1 MQDTLII
8 RRAQLSDA
16 PAIALLIGALM
27 PCMTLR
33 PDGAGA
39 EAFIESMACP
49 AIETY
54 ISGAA
59 YHYQVGL
66 IGGELAGVVALRD
79 NSHLF
84 HLFVAQK
91 HHRQGIARRLWEAAL
106 RAAMASG
113 NAEGFTVNSSLHG
126 LPLYQSLGF
135 VATGAKVEQHGIA
148 YVPMVLT
155 LGYKHVPN
163 QYISS
168 EYVTNPQLTNKHITN

>member
-1 MQDTLII
+1 MHDTLII

-27 PCMTLR
+27 PYMTLR
-33 PDGAGA
+33 ADGAGA
-39 EAFIESMACP
+39 ETFIESMACP

-54 ISGAA
+54 VSGAA

-66 IGGELAGVVALRD
+66 IGSELVGVVALRD

-91 HHRQGIARRLWEAAL
+91 HHRHGVARRLWDAAL
-106 RAAMASG
+106 RAAMVSG

-126 LPLYQSLGF
+126 VPLYQSLGF

-155 LGYKHVPN
+155 LGYKHVPTKH
-163 QYISS
+163 ISS
-168 EYVTNPQLTNKHITN
+168 EQVTDKHVTN